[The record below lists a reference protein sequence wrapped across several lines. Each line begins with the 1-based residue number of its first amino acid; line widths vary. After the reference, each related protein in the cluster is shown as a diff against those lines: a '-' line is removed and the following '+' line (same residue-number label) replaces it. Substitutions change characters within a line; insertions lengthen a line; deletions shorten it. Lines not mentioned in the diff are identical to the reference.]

1 MKFEITRGKRVRPQ
15 KVVIYGIGG
24 VGKTLLAS
32 KFPHPVFIDTE
43 NSSDHLDVNR
53 LPHPTSWEMLLEE
66 VRYIR
71 DFPEECNGTLVLD
84 TADWAQS
91 LAAQK
96 VCADKDWKSIEDPGY
111 GRGYTY
117 VTELFGELLNLLS
130 EVCERGC
137 NVVVTSHAI
146 ISKFEQPDE
155 MGAYDRWSLKLID
168 GKKASV
174 AAMLKEWADAVLFA
188 NYKTVVITTSK
199 DGKVGKAQGG
209 KNRMLYCNHA
219 AAWDAKNRW
228 GLPDEIPMDYQYIAP
243 YIPVPNIPDHNQNT
257 HAATATVSASD
268 ITPEQV
274 EEARNIQVPFD
285 TTAGDPSY
293 LKPLRDLM
301 QREGFTDEII
311 SEAVYQRGYFPE
323 GTPLN
328 TLPEDF
334 VNWLVSVWD
343 GMRDYINSG
352 MTGRKEQ

>member
-1 MKFEITRGKRVRPQ
+1 MAYAITRGQRMRPQ
-15 KVVIYGIGG
+15 KVVIYGPEG
-24 VGKTLLAS
+24 VGKTTLSAQ
-32 KFPHPVFIDTE
+32 FPKPLFIDTE
-43 NSSDHLDVNR
+43 NSSDYLDVER
-53 LPHPTSWEMLLEE
+53 LPAPTSWQMIIDELKW
-66 VRYIR
+66 VR
-71 DFPEECNGTLVLD
+71 DFPYVCNGTLVID
-84 TADWAQS
+84 TADWTQK
-91 LAAQK
+91 LAVDD
-96 VCADKDWKSIEDPGY
+96 VCSEMGYKSIEDAGY
-111 GRGYTY
+111 GKGYTY
-117 VTELFGELLNLLS
+117 VTERFGKLLNLLS
-130 EVCERGC
+130 EICERGC
-137 NVVVTSHAI
+137 NVVVTAHAI

-155 MGAYDRWSLKLID
+155 MGAYDRWGLKLID

-209 KNRMLYCNHA
+209 KNRVLYCSHA
-219 AAWDAKNRW
+219 ATWDAKNRW
-228 GLPDEIPMDYQYIAP
+228 GLPDEIPMDYQYLAP
-243 YIPVPNIPDHNQNT
+243 YIPVPNIPDPDQKT
-257 HAATATVSASD
+257 QTTTATVSASD

-285 TTAGDPSY
+285 TTAGEPSY

-352 MTGRKEQ
+352 MTGKKGQ